1 MVPLRRSLRVLL
13 YCARA
18 VDQGRDPR
26 ERSRIPTFDQ
36 AAEKVIR
43 LYEPTWRTGGR
54 AASAEVWRSSLKR
67 YVFPKLGRKPVSDI
81 TTADVLAV
89 IVPIW
94 HTKTATA
101 RRVKGRISSIMRWA
115 IAQNYIENNP
125 ASDAVEAA
133 LPRDTTPQQHHRAL
147 PHREVG
153 SALRTVR
160 ESNASPAAKLLFA
173 FVTLTA
179 SRSGEARLAR
189 WSEVDL
195 EGRVWTVPADR
206 MKAKREHRVPLA
218 TQAVE
223 VLTEARQL
231 GDESGLLFP
240 SPTGRGP
247 LGANTLTRLCHELR
261 LGCTPHG
268 MRSSFRT
275 WCSETEQPREL
286 AEQALAHVNPNR
298 VEAAYMRS
306 DLFERR
312 RDLMDAWSDYLSH
325 KKKPEVCRIGLTRHG
340 HGTLGSVLC
349 GAIAIAEITLT
360 WGVDDLPTQLP
371 FRFDHRQLRSLMAI
385 PVILRTRAVL
395 ELMGLSRTSLW
406 RRVRA
411 GDFPAPVRLGGRG
424 SRAVGWRR
432 VEVERWLEAL
442 PKA

>member
-1 MVPLRRSLRVLL
+1 MKRPKRLSAAFVRTINRPGRYGEGHGGYGLSLLVKERSGGGLAKSWSQRLRVSGKPSNLGL
-13 YCARA
+13 GRYPIVTLAEARGKALENARA
-18 VDQGRDPR
+18 IDQGRDPR
-26 ERSRIPTFDQ
+26 ERSRIPTFEQ

-81 TTADVLAV
+81 TTADVLGV

-153 SALRTVR
+153 TALRTVR

-218 TQAVE
+218 SRAME
-223 VLTEARQL
+223 VLTEARRL
-231 GDESGLLFP
+231 ADDSGLIFP
-240 SPTGRGP
+240 STTGRGP
-247 LGANTLTRLCHELR
+247 LGANTLTKLSHELR

-312 RDLMDAWSDYLSH
+312 RELMEAWSGYLSQQ
-325 KKKPEVCRIGLTRHG
+325 KAPPRVDMSRP
-340 HGTLGSVLC
+340 GT
-349 GAIAIAEITLT
+349 
-360 WGVDDLPTQLP
+360 
-371 FRFDHRQLRSLMAI
+371 
-385 PVILRTRAVL
+385 
-395 ELMGLSRTSLW
+395 
-406 RRVRA
+406 
-411 GDFPAPVRLGGRG
+411 
-424 SRAVGWRR
+424 
-432 VEVERWLEAL
+432 
-442 PKA
+442 

>member
-1 MVPLRRSLRVLL
+1 MKRPKRLSAAFVRTVNRPGRYGEGNGGFGLSLLVKERKGDGLAKSWSQRLRINGKPSNVGLGRYPIVTLAEARTKALEN
-13 YCARA
+13 ARA

-26 ERSRIPTFDQ
+26 DRSRIPTFEQ

-43 LYEPTWRTGGR
+43 LYEPTWRAGG
-54 AASAEVWRSSLKR
+54 ADSSAQVWRSSLER
-67 YVFPKLGRKPVSDI
+67 YVFPKLGRKPVSEI

-125 ASDAVEAA
+125 ASDAVAAA
-133 LPRDTTPQQHHRAL
+133 LPRDTTPRQHHLAL
-147 PHREVG
+147 PHEEVG
-153 SALRTVR
+153 AALQKVH
-160 ESNASPAAKLLFA
+160 ESDASPAAKLLFA
-173 FVTLTA
+173 FATLTA

-195 EGRVWTVPADR
+195 EKRVWTVPAER

-218 TQAVE
+218 TQ
-223 VLTEARQL
+223 TIQL
-231 GDESGLLFP
+231 LADAQRLADGSGLIFP
-240 SPTGRGP
+240 SPTRPGP
-247 LGANTLTRLCHELR
+247 LGTNTLIRLCHDLR

-312 RDLMDAWSDYLSH
+312 RQLMEGWSDYLSRN
-325 KKKPEVCRIGLTRHG
+325 KIGL
-340 HGTLGSVLC
+340 
-349 GAIAIAEITLT
+349 A
-360 WGVDDLPTQLP
+360 
-371 FRFDHRQLRSLMAI
+371 
-385 PVILRTRAVL
+385 RTVT
-395 ELMGLSRTSLW
+395 G
-406 RRVRA
+406 
-411 GDFPAPVRLGGRG
+411 
-424 SRAVGWRR
+424 
-432 VEVERWLEAL
+432 
-442 PKA
+442 